1 MASRAMTAH
10 EVVRHSSTRAV
21 LRWLRGRPDLVRFV
35 PAGRRPEAAA
45 ARVLGRMAVRRVLVA
60 AGMPAEVLP
69 ALAEIQ
75 IVSDPFGRPVVS
87 LPARSADWMSAG
99 RLGLDLSLSHAG
111 HRLLAVALAAP

>member
-60 AGMPAEVLP
+60 AGMPAEALP

-75 IVSDPFGRPVVS
+75 IASDPFGRPVVS
-87 LPARSADWMSAG
+87 LPARSADWMSAS